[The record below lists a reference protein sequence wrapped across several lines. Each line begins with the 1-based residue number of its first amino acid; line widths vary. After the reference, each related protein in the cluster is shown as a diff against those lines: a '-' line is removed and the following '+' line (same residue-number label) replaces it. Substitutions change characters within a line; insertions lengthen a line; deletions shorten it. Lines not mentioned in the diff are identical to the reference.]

1 MNAYIE
7 NFFWVFSTYLLAP
20 YFCFRIFLR
29 KTWRRP
35 ATENLKILVIQTA
48 KIGDLVC
55 ATPVFQAIKKKFPSS
70 CLSALVTSKTKDILK
85 NNPRLDE
92 IILITDFPGI
102 MEKIRLM
109 KKLRKAEYD
118 WVINLCPTNLVN
130 KIIAFW
136 SLVAN
141 RVTTTYKYSGKTT
154 KSLSV
159 FNNFRLE
166 YQRNTPILKHRLALL
181 GFMGIKGCSE
191 EKEIFVQPEEEKNAL
206 DFLNRNGLSSNDLLV
221 GIGVVP
227 GNKIKQWGLDKFAN
241 LADQLA
247 GKLKARIIF
256 TGSADDRIAVAK
268 VQKMMQNSSINAC
281 GCFEL
286 YELPALLKTLKLFI
300 SMDTGP
306 LYIANTVGAPV
317 IVISGPCDAQEQS
330 PSGDKVR
337 IIQTDIDCA
346 PCSFVI
352 ATPRSCK
359 EGHSRCLKETFS
371 EQVFEAAVKLLHNE
385 KKES

>member
-1 MNAYIE
+1 MKGYLE

-20 YFCFRIFLR
+20 YFYFLIFLR
-29 KTWRRP
+29 KKTGNRCESRK
-35 ATENLKILVIQTA
+35 LKILVIQTA

-70 CLSALVTSKTKDILK
+70 YLSAIITSKTKDILK

-92 IILITDFPGI
+92 IILITDYPGI

-141 RVTTTYKYSGKTT
+141 RVTTTYKYSGKMTRI
-154 KSLSV
+154 LSV
-159 FNNFRLE
+159 FNNYRSE
-166 YQRNTPILKHRLALL
+166 YQRHTSILKHRLSLL
-181 GFMGIKGCSE
+181 GFMDIKDCST
-191 EKEIFVQPEEEKNAL
+191 EKEIFIHSKEEEKAL
-206 DFLNRNGLSSNDLLV
+206 DFLRKNNLSEEDLLI
-221 GIGVVP
+221 GISVVA
-227 GNKIKQWGLDKFAN
+227 GNKLKQWGLDRFAN
-241 LADQLA
+241 LADQLTD
-247 GKLKARIIF
+247 KLKARIIF
-256 TGSADDRIAVAK
+256 TGSADDQSAVAK
-268 VQKMMQNSSINAC
+268 VQKMMQNSSVNAS
-281 GCFEL
+281 GCFKL
-286 YELPALLKTLKLFI
+286 YELPALLKKLKLFI
-300 SMDTGP
+300 GVDTGP

-317 IVISGPCDAQEQS
+317 IVISGPCDAREQS

-337 IIQTDIDCA
+337 IIQKDIDCV

-352 ATPRSCK
+352 SSARSCK
-359 EGHSRCLKETFS
+359 QGHRRCLEEITPKE
-371 EQVFEAAVKLLHNE
+371 VFTIAADLIQ
-385 KKES
+385 S